1 MRAGGIYRL
10 NSFFGSNNKTL
21 YRVAEPSFTIT
32 FSSTSV
38 LSDLGDSSV
47 CFPEDRFRFHGYE
60 EFDAACDLRG
70 DLYGKFSLLYRIMF
84 NLILDDVFSFD
95 LIYSALFG

>member
-1 MRAGGIYRL
+1 MRAGGLYRL
-10 NSFFGSNNKTL
+10 NSFFGSHNKNL

-38 LSDLGDSSV
+38 LSDLTDSPV
-47 CFPEDRFRFHGYE
+47 CFLEDRFRIHGYE

-70 DLYGKFSLLYRIMF
+70 DLYGKLPMLYNVFKSIKYVQHSLSRIMF
-84 NLILDDVFSFD
+84 
-95 LIYSALFG
+95 

>member
-38 LSDLGDSSV
+38 LSDLEDSSA

-70 DLYGKFSLLYRIMF
+70 DLYGKVSLVYRIM
-84 NLILDDVFSFD
+84 LL
-95 LIYSALFG
+95 